1 MTGRCLKDADESSSD
16 ASFMPL
22 YMQDL
27 QSLDIITANFPL
39 LPPLWQ
45 ALHQTAPALAA
56 VSVAGAT
63 FDDGA
68 CLGPRHVD
76 ALLQFAALTYAA
88 TVPMRLLYLAVNNQH
103 MLLVYGRP

>member
-1 MTGRCLKDADESSSD
+1 MTGLWLKDANESSSD
-16 ASFMPL
+16 ASLMPL

-27 QSLDIITANFPL
+27 QSLVIINANFPL

-68 CLGPRHVD
+68 CLGPQHVD
-76 ALLQFAALTYAA
+76 ALLQFAALTYAM
-88 TVPMRLLYLAVNNQH
+88 TVPTRLLSLAVNK
-103 MLLVYGRP
+103 